1 MRLQDGVGHLFIHA
15 VGAAGHPAAHIGQPG
30 QLQQTL
36 QGAVLAVHAVQYREN
51 QIHPPRLPAIGF
63 LYHQPVV
70 GGHGGKQAGNAGIAL
85 LPAAIGDERKLP
97 GVEEPLPGAGDADRQ
112 ELVFIAV

>member
-1 MRLQDGVGHLFIHA
+1 MQH
-15 VGAAGHPAAHIGQPG
+15 
-30 QLQQTL
+30 
-36 QGAVLAVHAVQYREN
+36 REN
-51 QIHPPRLPAIGF
+51 QIHPQRLPAIGF

-97 GVEEPLPGAGDADRQ
+97 GVEKPLPGAGDADRQ
-112 ELVFIAV
+112 ELVFIAVQLPQDGGDGELGNIVLGGSAAEQNGNSQFWA